1 MSRKYKFHDN
11 DKLYFISFATVYWI
25 DVFTREEYMQ
35 VIIYSWKHCQENKGL
50 EIYGWCIMPS
60 HVHMIMGSKK
70 NKLEDI
76 VRDLKKHTSLELKMA
91 IKNNN
96 FESRKGW
103 IIWMMERAG
112 MKNGN
117 NKDWQ
122 FWQQHNKP
130 TEIKDQEMF
139 DKTLDYIH
147 QNPVVAGF
155 VTKPE
160 DWKYSST
167 QDFCGMKG
175 LVELS
180 YS

>member
-25 DVFTREEYMQ
+25 DVFVREEYMQ
-35 VIIYSWKHCQENKGL
+35 IIIDSWKHCQEKKAL
-50 EIYGWCIMPS
+50 EIYGWCLMPS
-60 HVHMIMGSKK
+60 HVHMIIGSKK
-70 NKLEDI
+70 NKLADI
-76 VRDLKKHTSLELKMA
+76 IRDMKKHTSSTLRTA
-91 IKNNN
+91 IKKNN
-96 FESRKGW
+96 FESRKEW
-103 IIWMMERAG
+103 MIWMFERAG
-112 MKNGN
+112 KKNGN

-122 FWQQHNKP
+122 FWQQHNQP
-130 TEIKDQEMF
+130 TEITDQAMF

-155 VTKPE
+155 VIKAE
-160 DWKYSST
+160 DWKYSSAR
-167 QDFCGMKG
+167 DFCGMNG